1 MRHSRVLE
9 SQGFRLVRP
18 ADRRQV
24 PPPWLQAR
32 AVVPMSL
39 VPQQMEAAQGTS
51 CSVPGAP
58 TGDFSDELAVIH
70 NGNIVAKSSP
80 DDICNSSIIKEI
92 FNIRIERM
100 ENDQFYYQFHK

>member
-1 MRHSRVLE
+1 MGPSVTMCHACRVLE

-24 PPPWLQAR
+24 PPRWLQAR

-39 VPQQMEAAQGTS
+39 IPQQMEAAQGTS

-58 TGDFSDELAVIH
+58 TGAYHGLLWEAWNSETH
-70 NGNIVAKSSP
+70 GNS
-80 DDICNSSIIKEI
+80 
-92 FNIRIERM
+92 
-100 ENDQFYYQFHK
+100 